1 MNTVTSKDGTKIAY
15 DKQGSGPVVVLVA
28 GAFGYRAFGPMV
40 ELVPLLANDFT
51 PVLYDR
57 RGRGDSGDTQ
67 PFDKK
72 REIEDIE
79 ALIDSLGGSA
89 YLYGI
94 SSGAAVAAVA
104 ASTLGAQKVT
114 KLALYEPS
122 YILDNSHA
130 PIPSNYMDQLRKM
143 LSEGRRGDMV
153 ALFTIDAVGLPAEM
167 VEGMKQA
174 PFWGTM
180 DQVAHTLLYDGAF
193 MVDNQRAKP
202 MTDELRKTLA
212 AIEVPTIVIVGS
224 DTIPFLHNTAEI
236 VAKTISGA
244 ERRVLEGQQHDVAP
258 EAIAPV
264 LIEFFN
270 K

>member
-1 MNTVTSKDGTKIAY
+1 M
-15 DKQGSGPVVVLVA
+15 A
-28 GAFGYRAFGPMV
+28 G
-40 ELVPLLANDFT
+40 LVPLLSKNLTA
-51 PVLYDR
+51 VLYDR

-79 ALIDSLGGSA
+79 ALIDHLGGSA

-94 SSGAAVAAVA
+94 SSGAAIAAVA

-122 YILDNSHA
+122 YILEDSHA
-130 PIPSNYMDQLRKM
+130 PVPPDYIDQLRKM

-153 ALFTIDAVGLPAEM
+153 ALFLTEAVGLPVEM

-174 PFWGTM
+174 PFWGLM
-180 DQVAHTLLYDGAF
+180 EQVAHTLLYDAAF
-193 MVDNQRAKP
+193 MIDNQQAEP
-202 MTDELRKTLA
+202 MTDDLRKTLG
-212 AIEVPTIVIVGS
+212 AIKVPTIVIDGS
-224 DTIPFLHNTAEI
+224 DTIPFIHNTANI
-236 VAKTISGA
+236 VAQTISGA
-244 ERRVLEGQQHDVAP
+244 TRRTLEGQQHDVAP

-264 LIEFFN
+264 LIEFFE

>member
-1 MNTVTSKDGTKIAY
+1 MNIVTSKDGTKIAY
-15 DKQGSGPVVVLVA
+15 DKQGTGPVVILVA
-28 GAFGYRAFGPMV
+28 GAFGYRTFGPMAG
-40 ELVPLLANDFT
+40 LVPLLANDFT
-51 PVLYDR
+51 TVLYDR
-57 RGRGDSGDTQ
+57 RGRGESGDTQ

-104 ASTLGAQKVT
+104 ASTLGAEKAT

-130 PIPSNYMDQLRKM
+130 PIPANYMDQLRKM

-153 ALFTIDAVGLPAEM
+153 AFFNTDAVGLLAEM

-180 DQVAHTLLYDGAF
+180 EQVAHTLLYDGAF

-202 MTDELRKTLA
+202 MTDDLRETLK
-212 AIEVPTIVIVGS
+212 AIEVPTIVIDGGATYV
-224 DTIPFLHNTAEI
+224 FLHNTADI
-236 VAKTISGA
+236 VAATITGA
-244 ERRVLEGQQHDVAP
+244 IRRTLEGQQHDVEP
-258 EAIAPV
+258 DAIAPV
-264 LIEFFN
+264 LIEFF
-270 K
+270 KK